1 MYPHQLLMEQHK
13 LQIKDLS
20 TDSQAYIK
28 DFENLLKGI
37 KLKEARAVKAGK
49 EFEISEKDNAKLLRF
64 SKSVCI
70 QMYEDIREKENKE
83 KEEQEKIEKEKE
95 EKRKEAE
102 MLAEQ
107 QRVED
112 EKMREQ
118 AESEK
123 TKIQQAKI
131 QENTLVKEQS
141 EQGGD
146 EEEESGVGFFF

>member
-13 LQIKDLS
+13 LQVKDLS

-107 QRVED
+107 QRLED
-112 EKMREQ
+112 EKMKEQ
-118 AESEK
+118 AEKEK
-123 TKIQQAKI
+123 IRLEQEKIKEFQPVEKI
-131 QENTLVKEQS
+131 EDE
-141 EQGGD
+141 

>member
-37 KLKEARAVKAGK
+37 KLKEARAIKSGK
-49 EFEISEKDNAKLLRF
+49 EFQISEKDNAKLLRF

-70 QMYEDIREKENKE
+70 QMYEDIREKEKKE
-83 KEEQEKIEKEKE
+83 KEEQEKIENEKE

-102 MLAEQ
+102 MLADQ
-107 QRVED
+107 QRFED

-123 TKIQQAKI
+123 IKIEQEKI
-131 QENTLVKEQS
+131 QENTPVKE
-141 EQGGD
+141 GG